1 MIEYICCDVKAISL
15 YVSKSSGGEIMST
28 IGQRLRTARKS
39 KKLSLLDVR
48 DLTGL
53 STGNLSDLENDKF
66 SPSANTLI
74 QLRQVLNV
82 SIDWMLTGNLTK
94 DIPSEDILRE
104 KTPAY
109 LSTDE
114 KMLLDIYHRLDNEDR
129 KNIIGYMNLIA
140 GKERG

>member
-1 MIEYICCDVKAISL
+1 L

-114 KMLLDIYHRLDNEDR
+114 KMLLDMYHRLDNEDR

>member
-1 MIEYICCDVKAISL
+1 
-15 YVSKSSGGEIMST
+15 MST

-114 KMLLDIYHRLDNEDR
+114 KMLLDMYHRLDNEDR

>member
-1 MIEYICCDVKAISL
+1 MLGFSS
-15 YVSKSSGGEIMST
+15 VSYGGDRMST

-74 QLRQVLNV
+74 QLRQLLNV
-82 SIDWMLTGNLTK
+82 SIDWMLTGNLPK
-94 DIPSEDILRE
+94 DIPSDEIIRE

-109 LSTDE
+109 LSNDE
-114 KMLLDIYHRLDNEDR
+114 KMLLDMYHKLSYEDR

-140 GKERG
+140 GKKRG